1 MANRVLSGG
10 PISGPM
16 VSFTAKGAWT
26 DPAVGDLVIFD
37 ITANYNVDECADTE
51 LPIGIVRAVGKDGV
65 TLTIER
71 FVAGSIARL
80 PHDTVALGDK
90 VSADATKGAGYVD
103 TDAAGIGTVVAI
115 NIVSGYADI
124 MW

>member
-1 MANRVLSGG
+1 
-10 PISGPM
+10 M

-37 ITANYNVDECADTE
+37 TTANYNVDECADGE
-51 LPIGIVRAVGKDGV
+51 LPIGIVKAVGKDGV

-80 PHDTVALGDK
+80 LHDTVALGDK
-90 VSADATKGAGYVD
+90 VSADRTAGAGTVD
-103 TDAAGIGTVVAI
+103 TDAAGIGTVIAI